1 MPKRRNDAALTKGV
15 RCLYAPMMGKLSK
28 SLGTICLEVLG
39 DYVIND
45 LRREVADLRGYGVA
59 ESVDSLLLT
68 ELPETLHV
76 NLGG

>member
-39 DYVIND
+39 DYVINN

-68 ELPETLHV
+68 EL
-76 NLGG
+76 LGG